1 MESTAPSRPPSSS
14 PQPRPLG
21 GAVSERAALP
31 DMGILLGAPRT
42 AVPRPVRGEEGRGE
56 ETPSRRPSRR
66 VRRGERDSERASG
79 AMVGVVVRRGSG
91 RWDTSEGEGEPTR
104 RGEPRPR
111 WIWGFEMGSLRAG
124 AQRRCGR
131 ARRGGHPPDPR
142 AAALPRF
149 PPPLPAP
156 RGCGLSTFRP
166 IFYSTLSPPS
176 PGFCRRSSSSRRA
189 GAGGAGGGHSRTPS
203 EGTPSER
210 GGRRRRTELPIHG
223 FLSFCSC

>member
-104 RGEPRPR
+104 RGETRPR
-111 WIWGFEMGSLRAG
+111 WLWGFEMGSTTGRSAATLRKGEERWAPPG
-124 AQRRCGR
+124 PKGCSAAPIPPSSSSASGLRSEHFSPYFLFHSFPPLPRILSAEQQQPPCRG
-131 ARRGGHPPDPR
+131 RRGGW
-142 AAALPRF
+142 
-149 PPPLPAP
+149 
-156 RGCGLSTFRP
+156 
-166 IFYSTLSPPS
+166 
-176 PGFCRRSSSSRRA
+176 
-189 GAGGAGGGHSRTPS
+189 GAQPN
-203 EGTPSER
+203 PV
-210 GGRRRRTELPIHG
+210 
-223 FLSFCSC
+223 